1 VKRPPGR
8 FFVFGWSSIAR
19 LDRRRTLIYALLAGL
34 IALIGIVAFV
44 PAITGGWIY
53 DDRPLIANNPYVHSW
68 HEWPRWFVTDFWNVG
83 EEVVRYGSR
92 ILYWRPAVSA
102 SYALDWQ
109 IGGGSPLVFHITN
122 LVLQAA
128 TSVLAFFALRR
139 WSGTLLPAFAAAALF
154 VIHPTKAESVAWIA
168 GRTDIVCLL
177 AVLVAA
183 TGIARRLSGRHGGIL
198 LEALGTV
205 LAYLSKEQ
213 AIVLPCFAAVE
224 AWVAMGRPALDRPVL
239 VAAIKA
245 AVPQAVIALA
255 YLVIRTLVMPIG
267 ASDGGGHVPFGE
279 HALAVLETFG
289 RYLTLTF
296 APHDLSIQ
304 EGLVHAV
311 HKHILHSSPYIAIGA
326 VSTLALLALAWWA
339 RQRKP
344 IIAVGV
350 LLYFVTVLPTS
361 NVVYTGMRTLI
372 SERFLYLPLIGLALV
387 LASVLTGLEAR
398 FGRRIYL
405 AVVVAVLALG
415 VVSAR
420 RSANYLDEDSFWAR
434 ELALHP
440 DSIEARNATF
450 AHYME
455 EHRFYAALAILQRTH
470 DYDVEVKEH
479 LLLARQVGNTV
490 SHLTADHD
498 VRDLSAIDQFFA
510 DLVAEKPAKLDV
522 LGVELGLD
530 LSRLHDDREM
540 AKSRPEFLAIRSDLQ
555 SRLGH
560 DTEAIGLAAAALE
573 GCLGCGSL
581 VANYAI
587 VLARA
592 GRYTD
597 ALAILDESHPSDV
610 VTAARSTIEQAQQ
623 LFDQAQELQGPAAL
637 QAHATELAKL
647 ELWGRAFDLL
657 APYEAEITNAPK
669 FATGFAELAFR
680 AGEPAIARRVLGASK
695 PPAEIDGLIA
705 DWTTKMGWTR

>member
-1 VKRPPGR
+1 MKRPPGR
-8 FFVFGWSSIAR
+8 FFVFGWSSIPG
-19 LDRRRTLIYALLAGL
+19 LDRRRTLIFAVVAGL
-34 IALIGIVAFV
+34 IGVVAFV

-53 DDRPLIANNPYVHSW
+53 DDRPLIADNPYVHSW

-109 IGGGSPLVFHITN
+109 LGGGAPLVFHITN

-128 TSVLAFFALRR
+128 TSVLAFLALRR

-177 AVLVAA
+177 AVLVAT

-198 LEALGTV
+198 LEVLGTV

-224 AWVAMGRPALDRPVL
+224 AWVALGRPALDRSVL
-239 VAAIKA
+239 ISATMTAL
-245 AVPQAVIALA
+245 PQAVIAIA
-255 YLVIRTLVMPIG
+255 YLVIRTLVMPIA
-267 ASDGGGHVPFGE
+267 ASEGGGHVPLGE

-289 RYLTLTF
+289 RYITLAF
-296 APHDLSIQ
+296 VPHDLSIQ

-311 HKHILHSSPYIAIGA
+311 HKHILHSAPYIAIGA
-326 VSTLALLALAWWA
+326 GSTLALVSLAWWA

-344 IIAVGV
+344 ILAVGV
-350 LLYFVTVLPTS
+350 LVYFVTVLPTS
-361 NVVYTGMRTLI
+361 NVVYTGIRTLI

-387 LASVLTGLEAR
+387 LASILAELEAR
-398 FGRRIYL
+398 FGRRVYI
-405 AVVVAVLALG
+405 AAAVAVLALG
-415 VVSAR
+415 LVSAR
-420 RSANYLDEDSFWAR
+420 RSANYRDEDGFWAR

-440 DSIEARNATF
+440 DSTEARNATF
-450 AHYME
+450 AHYTA
-455 EHRFYAALAILQRTH
+455 EHRFYAALAILQRAQ

-490 SHLTADHD
+490 SHLTPDHD
-498 VRDLSAIDQFFA
+498 VKNLTAIDRFFA

-522 LGVELGLD
+522 PGVELGLD
-530 LSRLHDDREM
+530 LSRLNDDREM
-540 AKSRPEFLAIRSDLQ
+540 AKSRPDFLAIRSDLQ

-560 DTEAIGLAAAALE
+560 DDQAVELAAAALE
-573 GCLGCGSL
+573 GCPTCGSL

-587 VLARA
+587 VLACA
-592 GRYTD
+592 GHYSD
-597 ALAILDESHPSDV
+597 ALTVLDATHPSDV

-623 LFDQAQELQGPAAL
+623 LFDQAQQLQGPAAL
-637 QAHATELAKL
+637 QAHASELAKL

-680 AGEPAIARRVLGASK
+680 AGEPAIARRVLAASK
-695 PPAEIDGLIA
+695 PPAEIDMLIA
-705 DWTTKMGWTR
+705 DWAAKMGWKR